1 MPHGNV
7 NAGFTS
13 DREGVS
19 RVLRSGQMALQA
31 TMDGMVATSG
41 RSLELPSLAVTL
53 SHDLAA
59 VTPIWEQMQAAGTES
74 PGQNLAFVR
83 AWVAAHA
90 IPPEDQFYL
99 VAERGGRPVALMAL
113 WRRRSIGLRTLSFF
127 PGTHVGCDGPLVD
140 RDALLAK
147 GSVGR
152 AALWSA
158 MLAGIEGAD
167 LIHLKAVPELNV
179 DGIDLFAELGE
190 TSPADTLYRASFASW
205 TEADATQRSKSRRK
219 HDRQQGDKLA
229 AMGEVGFEELR
240 ATTEHRPIL
249 DLMFR
254 QRAARFVAMGVSDP
268 FADPQVRAFYEATL
282 DPASGV
288 DVRIHVLRLDGE
300 IVAIRYNIAYGDR
313 LFCLISSMSTDPAL
327 QPGSPGKQCL
337 LRVMQTIFDAG
348 WRVFDMG
355 AGFTDEKRH
364 WCNVQIPVRDHFVP
378 LTWRGEVA
386 TAIGRQWQALRARIK
401 ADARLMRLV
410 KAVRGRLRR
419 STTPADDQAAPATE

>member
-1 MPHGNV
+1 
-7 NAGFTS
+7 
-13 DREGVS
+13 
-19 RVLRSGQMALQA
+19 MALQA
-31 TMDGMVATSG
+31 TMDGVVATAERG
-41 RSLELPSLAVTL
+41 RELPALAVTV

-59 VTPIWEQMQAAGTES
+59 IAPIWEQMQAGGIES
-74 PGQNLAFVR
+74 PAQNLAFVR
-83 AWVAAHA
+83 TWVATQA
-90 IPPEDQFYL
+90 IAPEDQFYL

-113 WRRRSIGLRTLSFF
+113 WRRRSKGLRTLSFF
-127 PGTHVGCDGPLVD
+127 PGAHVGCDGPLVD
-140 RDALLAK
+140 REALLAL

-158 MLAGIEGAD
+158 MLAGIDGAD
-167 LIHLKAVPELNV
+167 LIHLKAVPELSV

-190 TSPADTLYRASFASW
+190 STSADTLYRAGFTSW
-205 TEADATQRSKSRRK
+205 TEADTTQRSKSRRK

-240 ATTEHRPIL
+240 ATDEHRPIL

-268 FADPQVRAFYEATL
+268 FADPDVRAFYDATL
-282 DPASGV
+282 DPVSGV
-288 DVRIHVLRLDGE
+288 DVRLHVLRLNGE
-300 IVAIRYNIAYGDR
+300 IVAVRYNIAHGDR
-313 LFCLISSMSTDPAL
+313 LFCLISSMSTEAAL

-355 AGFTDEKRH
+355 AGYTDEKRH

-378 LTWRGEVA
+378 LNWRGEVA
-386 TAIGRQWQALRARIK
+386 TAIGRRWQALRARIK
-401 ADARLMRLV
+401 SDPRLMRVV
-410 KAVRGRLRR
+410 KAVRTRLHRG
-419 STTPADDQAAPATE
+419 APATAAPEQAD